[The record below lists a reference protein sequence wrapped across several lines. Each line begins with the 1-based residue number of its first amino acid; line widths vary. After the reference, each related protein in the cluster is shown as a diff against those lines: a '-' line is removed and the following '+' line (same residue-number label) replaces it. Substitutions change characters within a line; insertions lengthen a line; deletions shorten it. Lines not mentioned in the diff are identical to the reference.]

1 MHPALE
7 AALDWIVATLIGLGL
22 VWLCDVM
29 VFGFDR
35 PGLFS

>member
-1 MHPALE
+1 MSHALE
-7 AALDWIVATLIGLGL
+7 TAIDWATVLLIVIGL

-35 PGLFS
+35 PGLFT